1 MEEDLHGP
9 VSPDEGLACC
19 TSCWGSITMGL
30 KLYMQGLKLALKG
43 LKLYMQEL
51 AGCSTIQKQF
61 RLAAYSN
68 LDVYKTHKLHG
79 KCPLQACT
87 CTMG

>member
-19 TSCWGSITMGL
+19 TLGAQLPWGSSYG
-30 KLYMQGLKLALKG
+30 GLALKG

-51 AGCSTIQKQF
+51 AGCSTTQKQF